1 MDDNKKIQNQKDTTE
16 DQTSVLTD
24 EQIQEDTNMVPL
36 PDDANSNEAPNEP
49 ADELTAEMIKEDV
62 QMASTEGLSDDV
74 EEVNDAPESLTEDQ
88 IKEDTQMVEMKGA
101 NQKPEEINETPE
113 TLTEEMI
120 KEDTQML
127 PVEDPDEKL
136 EEAKKIL
143 NQDDNVNARWYIVH
157 TYSGHE
163 NKVAKSIKQR
173 VQSLG
178 FENRIFDIIVPTRNT
193 IKVSQG
199 KKETVKEKIFPGYVL
214 VNMALDDES
223 WLLIRTTQ
231 GVTAFIGAG
240 NKPTP
245 ISEKEVEAIMKFMNE
260 EEPLYKTSFTI
271 GEAVKIVDGPFSD
284 FLGTID
290 NIDEAKGKLKVLVSI
305 FGRETPVELDFL
317 QVNKL

>member
-1 MDDNKKIQNQKDTTE
+1 MEDPNKTTQEEELKQEEVSEEKTQPTE
-16 DQTSVLTD
+16 D
-24 EQIQEDTNMVPL
+24 
-36 PDDANSNEAPNEP
+36 NEP
-49 ADELTAEMIKEDV
+49 HLTAE
-62 QMASTEGLSDDV
+62 
-74 EEVNDAPESLTEDQ
+74 Q
-88 IKEDTQMVEMKGA
+88 IKEDQQTENIDVAMQTEDELEHAKRVL
-101 NQKPEEINETPE
+101 NEHSS
-113 TLTEEMI
+113 
-120 KEDTQML
+120 D
-127 PVEDPDEKL
+127 DP
-136 EEAKKIL
+136 
-143 NQDDNVNARWYIVH
+143 ARWYIVH

-214 VNMALDDES
+214 VKMVLDDES

-245 ISEKEVEAIMKFMNE
+245 ISEKEVEAIQKFMNA
-260 EEPLYKTSFTI
+260 EEPLYKASFVV
-271 GEAVKIVDGPFSD
+271 GEAVKIVDGPFAD

-290 NIDEAKGKLKVLVSI
+290 DIDEARGKLKVLVSI